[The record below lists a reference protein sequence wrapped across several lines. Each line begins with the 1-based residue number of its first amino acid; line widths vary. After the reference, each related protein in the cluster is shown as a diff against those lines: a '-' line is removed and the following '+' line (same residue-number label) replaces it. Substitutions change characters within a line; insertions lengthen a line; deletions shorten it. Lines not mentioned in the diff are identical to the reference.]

1 MEEIDFEIDENIKVS
16 NIFKNFQNKNI
27 YTDIY
32 ENNDNKQDYNNLS
45 KDFENNLNNSYNIN
59 NTLISTDE
67 DFYMFDDKEVDDV
80 SKQEKI
86 NSNTVNEKYNKEN
99 VYIDIDD
106 NTIEKS
112 SQKEL
117 NCDNDNIYNINHL
130 NFNDENDFFDKE
142 ESKDT
147 LLQSKNSFDIGNI
160 YDRDYNYETIIFTAS
175 VDSKKEESQKNKIEK
190 VEKVEHDNDNKN
202 FYELNIDEIP
212 DRKSLLEQIYKEDL
226 TKSTEQNKIK
236 KQKTKDIKILGKI
249 FKRSEK

>member
-1 MEEIDFEIDENIKVS
+1 MEEIVFEIEDDIKVS
-16 NIFKNFQNKNI
+16 NIFKSFQNKNI

-45 KDFENNLNNSYNIN
+45 KDFENNSNNSYNIN
-59 NTLISTDE
+59 TTLISTDE
-67 DFYMFDDKEVDDV
+67 DFYMFDDKDIDDT
-80 SKQEKI
+80 SKNEKI
-86 NSNTVNEKYNKEN
+86 NSDIVNKTYNKEN
-99 VYIDIDD
+99 VSTAINNNI
-106 NTIEKS
+106 IKKS

-130 NFNDENDFFDKE
+130 NFNDENEFLKEE

-160 YDRDYNYETIIFTAS
+160 YDSDYNYETIIFNAS
-175 VDSKKEESQKNKIEK
+175 VDSKKEESQKNKIE
-190 VEKVEHDNDNKN
+190 EIEHNNDNKN
-202 FYELNIDEIP
+202 FYELNVDEIP
-212 DRKSLLEQIYKEDL
+212 DRKSLLEQLYKEDL

-236 KQKTKDIKILGKI
+236 KRKTKDIKILGKI